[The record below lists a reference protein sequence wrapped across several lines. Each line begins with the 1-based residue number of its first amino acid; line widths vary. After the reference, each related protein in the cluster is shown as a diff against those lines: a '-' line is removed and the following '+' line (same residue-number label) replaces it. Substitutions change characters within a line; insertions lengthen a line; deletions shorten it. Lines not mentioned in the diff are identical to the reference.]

1 MMQAS
6 FVVRA
11 AIAAL
16 LVVAGAARAQAQA
29 AYQGADL
36 ALGERLIAEHR
47 CNQCHALNWTDDGKA
62 IYRPR
67 GRINTPA
74 ALLAMVERCS
84 NELSLTL
91 FPEEVEAIAAVLD
104 RDHYHFGR

>member
-1 MMQAS
+1 MQPSTAAR
-6 FVVRA
+6 V
-11 AIAAL
+11 AIATL
-16 LVVAGAARAQAQA
+16 LAGAGAAWGQAPA
-29 AYQGADL
+29 AFQGADL
-36 ALGERLIAEHR
+36 ALGERLIVEHK

-62 IYRPR
+62 IYRPQ

-74 ALLAMVERCS
+74 ALLAMIERCS

-91 FPEEVEAIAAVLD
+91 FPEEIEAIAAVLD